1 MPKIMKK
8 GGTKLV
14 RKAIEKKIFEVEALS
29 EKIKS
34 VPSIV
39 VVDYL
44 GLTVEEVTNLR
55 SQLYDAN
62 CEFKVIKN
70 NIIRR
75 SAIAA
80 GLDDLAD
87 GLVGPSAVAFANE
100 DPVAA
105 AKILY
110 EFAKT
115 HDALKL
121 KKGTM
126 DSIVLDTEGIIQLAQ
141 TPSRET
147 LLTMFAAGLLQPIKE
162 VAIGLNMHI
171 ENLEKQ

>member
-1 MPKIMKK
+1 M
-8 GGTKLV
+8 V
-14 RKAIEKKIFEVEALS
+14 RKAIEKKIFEVETLS
-29 EKIKS
+29 EKMKS
-34 VPSIV
+34 VPSLVI
-39 VVDYL
+39 VDYL
-44 GLTVEEVTNLR
+44 GLTVAEVTDLR
-55 SQLYDAN
+55 SQLYEAN

-80 GLDDLAD
+80 GLDGLAD
-87 GLVGPSAVAFANE
+87 GLVGPSAVAFSNE

-121 KKGTM
+121 KSGTM
-126 DSIVLDTEGIIQLAQ
+126 EAMVLDLEGVQQLAQ

-171 ENLEKQ
+171 ENLEKE

>member
-1 MPKIMKK
+1 M
-8 GGTKLV
+8 V

-29 EKIKS
+29 EKMKS

-110 EFAKT
+110 EFAKN

>member
-1 MPKIMKK
+1 M
-8 GGTKLV
+8 V
-14 RKAIEKKIFEVEALS
+14 RKAIEKKIFEVETLT
-29 EKIKS
+29 EKMKS
-34 VPSIV
+34 VPSFV

-44 GLTVEEVTNLR
+44 GLTVEAVTTLR
-55 SQLYDAN
+55 RQLYDAK

-75 SAIAA
+75 AAIAA

-87 GLVGPSAVAFANE
+87 GLVGPSAVAFSNE

-121 KKGTM
+121 KKGTV
-126 DSIVLDTEGIIQLAQ
+126 DSQVLSVEQVQQLAK

-162 VAIGLNMHI
+162 VAIGLQMHI
-171 ENLEKQ
+171 ENLEK

>member
-8 GGTKLV
+8 GGMKLV
-14 RKAIEKKIFEVEALS
+14 RKAIEKKIFEVETLT
-29 EKIKS
+29 EKMKA
-34 VPSIV
+34 VPSLI

-44 GLTVEEVTNLR
+44 GLTVEAVTTLR
-55 SQLYDAN
+55 RQLYDAK
-62 CEFKVIKN
+62 CDFKVIKN

-75 SAIAA
+75 AAIAA

-87 GLVGPSAVAFANE
+87 GLVGPSAVAFSNE

-121 KKGTM
+121 KKGTV
-126 DSIVLDTEGIIQLAQ
+126 DSQVLNLEQVQQLAQ

>member
-1 MPKIMKK
+1 M
-8 GGTKLV
+8 V
-14 RKAIEKKIFEVEALS
+14 RKAIEKKIFEVEALT
-29 EKIKS
+29 EKMKS
-34 VPSIV
+34 VPSFVI
-39 VVDYL
+39 VDYL
-44 GLTVEEVTNLR
+44 GLTVEAVTTLR
-55 SQLYDAN
+55 RQLYDAK

-75 SAIAA
+75 AAITA

-87 GLVGPSAVAFANE
+87 GLVGPSAVAFSNE

-110 EFAKT
+110 EFAKS
-115 HDALKL
+115 HKALKL
-121 KKGTM
+121 KKGTV
-126 DSIVLDTEGIIQLAQ
+126 DSQVLSVEQVQQLAQ

-162 VAIGLNMHI
+162 VAIGLQMHI

>member
-1 MPKIMKK
+1 M
-8 GGTKLV
+8 V
-14 RKAIEKKIFEVEALS
+14 RKAIEKKIFEVEALT
-29 EKIKS
+29 EKMKS
-34 VPSIV
+34 VPSFVI
-39 VVDYL
+39 VDYL
-44 GLTVEEVTNLR
+44 GLTVEAVTTLR
-55 SQLYDAN
+55 RQLFDAK

-75 SAIAA
+75 AAITA

-87 GLVGPSAVAFANE
+87 GLVGPSAVAFSNE

-110 EFAKT
+110 EFAKS
-115 HDALKL
+115 HNALKL
-121 KKGTM
+121 KKGTV
-126 DSIVLDTEGIIQLAQ
+126 DSQVLSVEQVQQLAQ

-162 VAIGLNMHI
+162 VAIGLQMHI

>member
-1 MPKIMKK
+1 M
-8 GGTKLV
+8 V
-14 RKAIEKKIFEVEALS
+14 RKAIEKKIFEVEALT
-29 EKIKS
+29 EKMKS
-34 VPSIV
+34 VPSFVI
-39 VVDYL
+39 VDYL
-44 GLTVEEVTNLR
+44 GLTVEAVTTLR
-55 SQLYDAN
+55 RQLFDAK

-75 SAIAA
+75 AAITA

-87 GLVGPSAVAFANE
+87 GLVGPSAVAFSNE

-110 EFAKT
+110 EFAKS
-115 HDALKL
+115 HKALKL
-121 KKGTM
+121 KKGTV
-126 DSIVLDTEGIIQLAQ
+126 DSQVLSVEQVQQLAQ

-162 VAIGLNMHI
+162 VAIGLQMHI

>member
-1 MPKIMKK
+1 M
-8 GGTKLV
+8 V
-14 RKAIEKKIFEVEALS
+14 RKAIEKKIFEVEALT
-29 EKIKS
+29 EKMKA
-34 VPSIV
+34 VPSLV

-44 GLTVEEVTNLR
+44 GLTVEQVTNLR
-55 SQLYDAN
+55 SQLYEAN

-87 GLVGPSAVAFANE
+87 GLVGPSAVAFSNE
-100 DPVAA
+100 DPIAA

-126 DSIVLDTEGIIQLAQ
+126 DAVVLDLEGVQQLAQ